1 MDDFDGESIEDL
13 FERRLLADAPKKKP
27 SENETGEQENE
38 APEDE
43 DAKDETSDESPEDE
57 DEADESDEDTKDDE
71 SEDDDEEADKP
82 KKTTTI
88 DSDDA
93 VVKVKVGE
101 EEHEVPVKDLKRL
114 WGQEAALTR
123 KSQEAAEVKRQA
135 EQTGTKYVAGLEGL
149 LTRAR
154 EAAKPYEQ
162 INFLAL
168 SKDPSVTAEELTALM
183 AQAQSAHENVK
194 YLESEL
200 NGVVQHVEQARQT
213 NLKAQATE
221 CLKVLTDPKTGIE
234 GWNGQMYNDLRSF
247 AVNSGLPG
255 NLVNELVDPVV
266 FKLLHKAWLFDKGQ
280 KATTKTTK
288 IDKTPKKIMKGTV
301 ENQIIK
307 RAPKQEKA
315 FAKLQR
321 TGDIEDAENAFLARL
336 K

>member
-301 ENQIIK
+301 ENQIVK